1 MRGGVAPS
9 FFAIVEANMLSG
21 IPTFSTSG
29 FVHEPK
35 QMLDKI
41 LAYYEALNFSGT
53 LLYQN
58 NVQSLARAIFDTTG
72 DINLLIDRVKSDLT
86 GILKKNFPEAASVE
100 VTAELLDETET
111 YNLIVS
117 ASVSR
122 DGKQYDLAGSINSV
136 PSTWAK
142 FTNARKVYLTKL

>member
-1 MRGGVAPS
+1 
-9 FFAIVEANMLSG
+9 MLSG

-35 QMLDKI
+35 LMLDKI

-53 LLYQN
+53 LLYQKN
-58 NVQSLARAIFDTTG
+58 IQSLARAIFDTTG
-72 DINLLIDRVKSDLT
+72 DVNLLVDRVQADLT
-86 GILKKNFPEAASVE
+86 SILKKNFPEAASVQ
-100 VTAELLDETET
+100 VSAEPIDDSET

-122 DGKQYDLAGSINSV
+122 DGKQYDLAGAINAV
-136 PSTWAK
+136 PSTWARY
-142 FTNARKVYLTKL
+142 TNARKLYLTKL